1 MPSARA
7 TSAGGETRN
16 WVGSIMVEVKAALSA
31 LEDINDDSN
40 KILDINSMMTDL
52 GGCLK
57 KAAEGTSGVLST
69 TS

>member
-1 MPSARA
+1 
-7 TSAGGETRN
+7 
-16 WVGSIMVEVKAALSA
+16 MVEVKAALSA